1 MVLLSTT
8 TMPAV
13 AAESADDAIGAFEV
27 TRYEVVGDAL
37 LGAAPIATL
46 LAPYT
51 GRARTFADVQ
61 RAMESLEDAY
71 RSQGFSV
78 VKVSLPEQELNQGTV
93 RLVVAAARIGKVQVV
108 GNTHFDSA
116 NIRASVPGLVE
127 GKAPNITRISASL
140 RTANENPA
148 KKTVLTLQSAG
159 SDDEVNATLQVVDEK
174 PWAAGLTLDNAGTDK
189 TGKTQ
194 ISAQLQHFNVAGL
207 DHTLSLQYT
216 TTVEQPGSVHVYGV
230 GYHVPLYAWGDSL
243 DLYGSYSDVD
253 SGLVSTGAFNLLV
266 SGKGTV
272 LGGRYNH
279 NLARRGNYES
289 RLLFG
294 WEQKAYQN
302 NLGYQGFQLGS
313 DVTVRPLSLTYAGD
327 WSHGA
332 GGSTNYYLTG
342 VRNVAGGDRG
352 SEADFTRIRAGAATG
367 YGLLRYGIGH
377 TQVWPSD
384 WQLRVLL
391 NGQWTQDALVPGEQF
406 GAGGATSVRGYGER
420 ALADDQGR
428 VANLELYTPGL
439 CSGGALQCR
448 LLAFVDT
455 GSVTRNNPLPGERR
469 DASIT
474 SAGIGVRAAVGRQW
488 SMQMDVAQ
496 VLADSDAHSKGDT
509 RVHLKMNL
517 AY

>member
-1 MVLLSTT
+1 MVLLSTAT
-8 TMPAV
+8 VLAV
-13 AAESADDAIGAFEV
+13 AAEPADDVIGAFEV
-27 TRYEVVGDAL
+27 TRYEVVGDTL
-37 LGAAPIATL
+37 LGAAAIEKL

-51 GRARTFADVQ
+51 GRAQAFADVQ

-71 RSQGFSV
+71 RAKGFSV
-78 VKVSLPEQELNQGTV
+78 VKVSLPEQELNQGRV
-93 RLVVAAARIGKVQVV
+93 QLVVTQARIGKVQVV
-108 GNTHFDSA
+108 GNAAFDTT
-116 NIRASVPGLVE
+116 NIRNSVPDLVE
-127 GKAPNITRISASL
+127 GQAPNITRISASL
-140 RTANENPA
+140 RVANENPA
-148 KKTVLTLQSAG
+148 KKTVLSLQSAG
-159 SDDEVNATLQVVDEK
+159 SDDQVDATLQVADEK

-194 ISAQLQHFNVAGL
+194 VSAQLQHFNVGGL

-216 TTVEQPGSVHVYGV
+216 TTAEQPGSVHVYGV

-279 NLARRGNYES
+279 NLARSGNYES
-289 RLLFG
+289 RLLLG
-294 WEQKAYQN
+294 WEQKAFQN
-302 NLGYQGFQLGS
+302 NLGFQGFQLGS

-327 WSHGA
+327 WSHGG

-342 VRNVAGGDRG
+342 VRNVPGGDRG
-352 SEADFTRIRAGAATG
+352 SDADFTRIRTGAATS

-406 GAGGATSVRGYGER
+406 GAGGAASVRGYGER

-428 VANLELYTPGL
+428 VVNLELYTPGL
-439 CSGGALQCR
+439 CSGSALQCR
-448 LLAFVDT
+448 LLAFVDA
-455 GSVTRNNPLPGERR
+455 GSVTRNNSLPGERR

-474 SAGIGVRAAVGRQW
+474 SAGFGVRASVGRQW
-488 SMQMDVAQ
+488 SMQADVVQ
-496 VLADSDAHSKGDT
+496 VLADSDTQSRGDT
-509 RVHLKMNL
+509 RVHIKMNL